1 MISTELKSQFARVRV
16 LGQGSDR
23 VSLSASEIAWLLHL
37 AATDLGLS
45 LGHAAFKGPKRRVPS
60 FFDIQIPPALPEEW
74 EILTTDDLLT
84 ELDQLIRQELD
95 VRLYFSNLCEILKR
109 RIKYQHILSTQPKPT
124 MDQIGPR
131 SLLEYGIVPTNLLG
145 TWLMWRKWL
154 FDVDNRSGQE
164 TGYLFEPVLAS
175 CMGGTTVGAGN
186 SPVKRVDE
194 SGRPTAAGR
203 QIDCLDVDA
212 KIAYEFKVRVTI
224 AASGQ
229 GRFGEEL
236 SFPVECKAAGL
247 TPVLL
252 VLDPTPSARLAELQK
267 AFETNGGAVHV
278 ADAWGFIEEKAGKCM
293 SSFIENYLRPVLLQM
308 AAFDDKLP
316 DTLTLAWDKDAIT
329 FAAGEEAFRIRR
341 TQGGELHERNGVW

>member
-1 MISTELKSQFARVRV
+1 MISTELKSQFAKVRV
-16 LGQGSDR
+16 LGQGGDR
-23 VSLSASEIAWLLHL
+23 ISLSASEIAWLLYL
-37 AATDLGLS
+37 AANDLALP
-45 LGHAAFKGPKRRVPS
+45 LCNAAFKGAKQQIPL
-60 FFDIQIPPALPEEW
+60 FFDTQIPPALPMEW
-74 EILTTDDLLT
+74 EVLSTDDLLT
-84 ELDQLIRQELD
+84 ELDQLIRKEPD

-109 RIKYQHILSTQPKPT
+109 CIKYQRILSAQPKPT

-145 TWLMWRKWL
+145 TWLMWRKWI

-175 CMGGTTVGAGN
+175 CMGGTTVGSRN

-194 SGRPTAAGR
+194 SGRQTADGR

-212 KIAYEFKVRVTI
+212 KIAYEFKLRVTI

-229 GRFGEEL
+229 GRFAEEL

-252 VLDPTPSARLAELQK
+252 VLDPTPSARLADLQK
-267 AFETNGGAVHV
+267 AFEANGGEVHV
-278 ADAWGFIEEKAGKCM
+278 NDAWGFIEDKAGRCM
-293 SSFIENYLRPVLLQM
+293 SIFIENYLRPVLLHM

-316 DTLTLAWDKDAIT
+316 DTLTLAWSEEDIT
-329 FAAGEEAFRIRR
+329 FRSGEEVFKIKRK
-341 TQGGELHERNGVW
+341 EDDE

>member
-16 LGQGSDR
+16 LGQGGDR
-23 VSLSASEIAWLLHL
+23 ISLSASEIAWLLHL
-37 AATDLGLS
+37 TAIDQGLS
-45 LGHAAFKGPKRRVPS
+45 LGHAAFKDIEMPVPS
-60 FFDIQIPPALPEEW
+60 FFGIQIPPALPMAW
-74 EILTTDDLLT
+74 ESLSTDDLLT
-84 ELDQLIRQELD
+84 ELDQLIRQEPD

-109 RIKYQHILSTQPKPT
+109 RIKYQRILSTQPKPT

-145 TWLMWRKWL
+145 TWLIWRKWL

-175 CMGGTTVGAGN
+175 CMGGTTVGARN

-194 SGRPTAAGR
+194 SGRQTADGR

-224 AASGQ
+224 AVSGQ

-267 AFETNGGAVHV
+267 AFEANGGAVHV

-329 FAAGEEAFRIRR
+329 FAAGQEAFKISRM
-341 TQGGELHERNGVW
+341 QGGEQ